1 MNRRAILPAMSDAS
15 TVGLGSM
22 VAEEGATTSS
32 RTARAIRF
40 FLLFEAATYVGAAL
54 AHFGIFVTG
63 YEHRAAGTAESVI
76 AGVLLIGWV
85 ATWARPTFSRGIGLA
100 TQTFALL
107 GTFVGLFT
115 IVIGVGPRTVP
126 DLAYHISIVAVL
138 IWGLVVAKRTPPG
151 ARPSA

>member
-22 VAEEGATTSS
+22 VVEEGATSSS

-54 AHFGIFVTG
+54 AHFGIFVNG

-76 AGVLLIGWV
+76 VGVLLIGWV
-85 ATWARPTFSRGIGLA
+85 ATWAGPTFRRGSGLA

-107 GTFVGLFT
+107 GTVGVRFT
-115 IVIGVGPRTVP
+115 FVIGIGR
-126 DLAYHISIVAVL
+126 
-138 IWGLVVAKRTPPG
+138 R
-151 ARPSA
+151 

>member
-85 ATWARPTFSRGIGLA
+85 ATWTGPTFSRGRSEERR
-100 TQTFALL
+100 
-107 GTFVGLFT
+107 VGKECGGWDWWSCVDT
-115 IVIGVGPRTVP
+115 RGGVICVT
-126 DLAYHISIVAVL
+126 
-138 IWGLVVAKRTPPG
+138 
-151 ARPSA
+151 